1 MRVLLVVPDCFGGR
15 GGIARYLQ
23 DLVGAFAKA
32 RPDAELVIYPRS
44 VVDPVPPLPPNV
56 TQHADGV
63 GGKARYGLALARE
76 AARLAPL
83 DLVLVGHVHLVPYAA
98 AFRARA
104 PMAVVLHG
112 EECWAPLGRP
122 VTEALLPL
130 VDRFVAVS
138 HLTVARFAAWTGL
151 PYARFR
157 LQSPGVALG
166 AYGPGARPAYLVER
180 YGLAGRR
187 VILTVGRLA
196 ANERKGFDPMLDAMA
211 ALVRE
216 SPDVVYLVCGDGT
229 DRARLE
235 EKTRALGLGAHVV
248 FAGYIPDAEKAD
260 HYRVADA
267 FALPSQGEGF
277 GIVLL
282 EAMASGLPVL
292 GSTRDA
298 TREVL
303 RDGRLGVLVDPQDPA
318 DVLEGLRRLLARP
331 RGVIP
336 KELAEHEMPAFE
348 ARAAVLLD
356 ELVG

>member
-23 DLVGAFAKA
+23 DLVTALAKA
-32 RPDAELVIYPRS
+32 RPDAELVIYPRA
-44 VVDPVPPLPPNV
+44 VVDALPPLPPHV
-56 TQHADGV
+56 TQRSDGV

-76 AARLAPL
+76 ALSFAPL

-130 VDRFVAVS
+130 VDTFVAVS
-138 HLTVARFAAWTGL
+138 HVTVARFAAWTGV
-151 PYARFR
+151 PHARFR
-157 LQSPGVALG
+157 VLSPGVELG
-166 AYGPGARPAYLVER
+166 AYGPGDRPAYLVTR

-196 ANERKGFDPMLDAMA
+196 ANERKGFDPILE
-211 ALVRE
+211 ALPALIRE
-216 SPDVVYLVCGDGT
+216 CPDVIYLVCGDGS

-235 EKTRALGLGAHVV
+235 AKTRDLGLAEHVV

-260 HYRVADA
+260 HYRVADG
-267 FALPSQGEGF
+267 FALASQGEGF

-303 RDGRLGVLVDPQDPA
+303 RDGRLGVVVDPQDPA
-318 DVLEGLRRLLARP
+318 DVLAGLRRLLALP
-331 RGVIP
+331 RGVVP
-336 KELAEHEMPAFE
+336 RELAEHEMPAFE
-348 ARAAVLLD
+348 ARAAALLG
-356 ELVG
+356 ELVR